1 MRALIAALVL
11 ATGPSLAVAQM
22 NGLTGP
28 DIRRRIETHTVPAD
42 AVKQAEDAVRHALG
56 EAETANFRVV
66 KAAEVAAVRRAP
78 FEEPVDGPV
87 SIVCGQF
94 GSPAQPVADGGYAWF
109 FVAIKRGRVL
119 WITSDK
125 GAASPGDAYYSCRGA
140 NLTPDSPPQ
149 TIPDD

>member
-1 MRALIAALVL
+1 MRALIAALAIAAAPGL
-11 ATGPSLAVAQM
+11 ASAQM

-28 DIRRRIETHTVPAD
+28 EIRRRIETHTVPPD
-42 AVKQAEDAVRHALG
+42 AVKQAEDAVRHTLG
-56 EAETANFRVV
+56 EADAARFRVV
-66 KAAEVAAVRRAP
+66 KAAEVAAVRRSP
-78 FEEPVDGPV
+78 FDDPVDGPV

-94 GSPAQPVADGGYAWF
+94 GSPGGASAAAGYAWF
-109 FVAIKRGRVL
+109 FVAIKRDRVL

-125 GAASPGDAYYSCRGA
+125 GGSGAGDAYYSCRKA